1 MKNRVET
8 AATSSDIGS
17 TTFGWRALFTITLLL
32 GPAGPSWLDRR
43 RLAGRFVDHAGRV
56 TVSERWLQA
65 VPAQH
70 AA

>member
-1 MKNRVET
+1 VT
-8 AATSSDIGS
+8 VAAQSCYIADV
-17 TTFGWRALFTITLLL
+17 AAKAALLL

-43 RLAGRFVDHAGRV
+43 QLAGRFVDHAGDV